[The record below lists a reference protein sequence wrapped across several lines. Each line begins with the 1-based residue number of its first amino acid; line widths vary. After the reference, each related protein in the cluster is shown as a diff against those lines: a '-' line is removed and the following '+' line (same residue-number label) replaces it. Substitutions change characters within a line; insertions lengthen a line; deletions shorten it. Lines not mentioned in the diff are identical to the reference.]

1 MVGRLRDRVCGAI
14 LISPKANR
22 YIRNEGLLK
31 LPSKTTLLHYEGKS
45 IYETGV
51 TPLMKERL
59 REESKHLND
68 EARLCSLVVDEM
80 AITAKYIY
88 DRNMDCFFGHETAK
102 EDGGKRSDA
111 TSVVFANKVLCFMA
125 TGLST
130 SYSIPCGFFFKNR
143 LSGKLL
149 HQLTVQVL
157 TEVEKCGLEVLH
169 IVSDNH
175 KINATMMRHLRNG
188 SLKPVD

>member
-130 SYSIPCGFFFKNR
+130 SYIIPCGFFFTNR
-143 LSGKLL
+143 LVGNSF
-149 HQLTVQVL
+149 T
-157 TEVEKCGLEVLH
+157 
-169 IVSDNH
+169 S
-175 KINATMMRHLRNG
+175 
-188 SLKPVD
+188 